1 MKDFLKKKKVV
12 QNLEVALKLNIIQSQ
27 KVVLLDKLVE
37 IVENLLDMSSCN
49 QLPKKRECVCA

>member
-37 IVENLLDMSSCN
+37 IVENLLEMSSCN